1 MLAQGTLQSVIQ
13 QSLREPRSIE
23 RDLAFFLGLM
33 QISLRYLSNSL
44 SEVVDSLLGLLRGES
59 AILSSWRVA

>member
-44 SEVVDSLLGLLRGES
+44 SEVVDSLLGLL
-59 AILSSWRVA
+59 